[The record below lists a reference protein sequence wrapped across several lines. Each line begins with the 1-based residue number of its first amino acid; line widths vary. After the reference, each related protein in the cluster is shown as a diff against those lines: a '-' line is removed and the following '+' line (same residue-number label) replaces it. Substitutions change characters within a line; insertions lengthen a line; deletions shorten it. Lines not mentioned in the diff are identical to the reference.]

1 MTNELNAMIQADLT
15 AAYNGELNITL
26 SQALAVIASHF
37 YDPSVGLDREGNT
50 VERNNLQWDQRL
62 ALQSLANFAN
72 KQLHD
77 TSVNADG
84 KVKGVVH
91 KLDKARKY
99 AQQIGRTLNGT
110 EIDLQAGHRAADWIE
125 RLDYNKEVLEEFYY
139 TAAYVYDN
147 AVGETFKPYE
157 GWTTAKPVNKISD
170 SAMREVQDR
179 LARLGIETSTEY
191 TPQTDGVATSDEEV
205 AA

>member
-1 MTNELNAMIQADLT
+1 MTTQLNDMIQSDLT

-26 SQALAVIASHF
+26 SQALSVIAAHF
-37 YDPSVGLDREGNT
+37 YDPSVGLDREGNS

-91 KLDKARKY
+91 KLNKAMAY
-99 AQQIGRTLNGT
+99 AKQLGRNMNGS

-125 RLDYNKEVLEEFYY
+125 RLEYNKQVLEEFYY

-157 GWTTAKPVNKISD
+157 NWTTAKPANKVSD
-170 SAMREVQDR
+170 IALREMQDR
-179 LARLGIETSTEY
+179 LAALGVETT
-191 TPQTDGVATSDEEV
+191 TDYVANTNGVDTQEV
-205 AA
+205 DVA